1 MLKLLFEKIKESL
14 FSVLPVFIIV
24 IILAVVGHFTN
35 AFPLTNIE
43 NLWTFVMFLIGSFML
58 VAGLSL
64 FSLGADLSL
73 LKVGEQVGNY
83 LTNKRKLWL
92 LLLVGFLIGIII
104 TIAEPD
110 LLVLAK
116 SFSLPDAVL
125 IIAVGVGVGVFLAVA
140 LLRIVLQV
148 RLVSLLLVL
157 YIITFILAFIVSINN
172 PAFIP
177 VAFDSGGVTTGPM
190 TVPFILALGLGVAHA
205 RGGKKS
211 NDDSFGLVALCS
223 VGPIIAVLVLGLFT
237 APSGDAGAVEE
248 AVLNFGQMIM
258 HVLHTFGLK
267 LGDVGLAILGITTFI
282 IIFEFALLRIK
293 FKKFI
298 KIFVGLIYVLLG
310 VAIFLAGAEIG
321 FWKIGQIIGLVFG
334 SSDIKWLI
342 IPIGMV
348 IGFFVVMAEPS
359 VQVLN
364 KQVEGITAGS
374 ISRKTML
381 FTLAIGVAISI
392 GLSFLRIILQI
403 PMLYIL
409 VPGYAIALIL
419 TLFAPKI
426 FSAIAFDSGG
436 VASGPMTATF
446 LLPMATGLITALC
459 ENVEGSGGTIAEFSY
474 GTVALV
480 AMTPLIV
487 IQILGLIYK
496 IKTTIRVKAKER
508 TKEPIINF
516 DVDISK
522 WIGE

>member
-1 MLKLLFEKIKESL
+1 MFKLLLEKIKESL

-24 IILAVVGHFTN
+24 IVLAIFGHFTN
-35 AFPLTNIE
+35 AFPLTKTENI
-43 NLWTFVMFLIGSFML
+43 WTFIMFLIGSVML

-92 LLLVGFLIGIII
+92 LLLVGFLIGVII

-110 LLVLAK
+110 LLVLAR

-125 IIAVGVGVGVFLAVA
+125 IIAVGVGVGIFLAVS

-148 RLVSLLLVL
+148 KLVNLLLIL
-157 YIITFILAFIVSINN
+157 YAITFILAFFVNVKN

-205 RGGKKS
+205 RGGRKS

-223 VGPIIAVLVLGLFT
+223 IGPIMSVLVLGLFT
-237 APSGDAGAVEE
+237 GTSGDASGVEE
-248 AVLNFGQMIM
+248 AVLNFGQMIY

-267 LGDVGLAILGITTFI
+267 LGSVGLAIIGITVFI
-282 IIFEFALLRIK
+282 VIFEFALLRIK
-293 FKKFI
+293 FKKFT
-298 KIFVGLIYVLLG
+298 KIFVGLIYVFLG

-321 FWKIGQIIGLVFG
+321 FWKIGHIIGQVFG
-334 SSDIKWLI
+334 GLKFKWLI

-364 KQVEGITAGS
+364 KQVEDITAGS

-419 TLFAPKI
+419 TLFVPKI

-459 ENVEGSGGTIAEFSY
+459 ANTENANGIIAEFSY

-480 AMTPLIV
+480 AMTPLVV

-496 IKTTIRVKAKER
+496 IKTTSRIKTKERVK
-508 TKEPIINF
+508 EPVIIF
-516 DVDISK
+516 DVDITK
-522 WIGE
+522 WIGG